1 MTEKTS
7 KAFATVAGP
16 CLGYAGTAASLSARA
31 LCCISHL
38 RATLIGAEP
47 SAQHRLNKTGMV
59 LLHATSCRIAP
70 KCLAI
75 ACLLVFSLASSLLFI
90 LTVEYPPSTLVDPD
104 FEHAALHD
112 AAPGWRRFAPDP
124 APVLVRPA
132 PRTTLQTLTQ
142 TLLPPACADLWIA
155 RGELC
160 AALLARGPDDGAD
173 TLRLSVVHTWVNGS
187 DAPLRRARG
196 VAHMEGSTNAGT
208 AQRHFTAHDELLY
221 SLRSVMAALPA
232 AAVAGLHVVSTDLPL
247 PDGTRA
253 GQVPTWLA
261 PQDGCAPRLEMHHH
275 WDLFKMRT
283 NGTGD
288 EEEARAW
295 RERALPSFNSMAIET
310 QLVSLAPR
318 LSQTIIYLTHP
329 SQLNDDFFL
338 ARPLSLTDFASP
350 LFGPVFRLQ
359 SSLLVASA
367 VPARAPDAEGEWPS
381 LKYANQLLD
390 ARFGVRRRPYVAHFA
405 KAYDKG
411 ILSELAQVWPV
422 ELTEGAGVR
431 FRGGAVPGLAF
442 LVTHFVVERHREAL
456 LWAFL
461 VARHSPSPSRHY
473 TPAERHAILAELG
486 YTPSTP
492 PSTHPT
498 LLAPKPARAPLPPH
512 AALALAHFDAPQ
524 ATEYTFTSQGGYA
537 YARLE
542 GRVRWEGGAP
552 VWVAAPTRWAPE
564 RNWPQF
570 ADVPEHEAGA
580 GAGEGKGEW
589 EEKGKEEGEGEIECA
604 LDIRE
609 CFGPG
614 WVDDGEAAG
623 VDAVFRRVAFE
634 EPRCGDC
641 VVTLLLG
648 RSGPRGLG
656 AFLPDAGAGGGDGEG
671 EVEVLSRAKSWEEA
685 EYAVDGD
692 RSRARAVSLLTR
704 YSYVLGDSPAELITY
719 TSARHLRARMRRL
732 MPAVGRREK
741 AFLVLND
748 DTGERVGAR
757 EVQAIDGVLRQHM
770 HGLWPEPVGGFV

>member
-1 MTEKTS
+1 
-7 KAFATVAGP
+7 
-16 CLGYAGTAASLSARA
+16 
-31 LCCISHL
+31 
-38 RATLIGAEP
+38 
-47 SAQHRLNKTGMV
+47 MV

-90 LTVEYPPSTLVDPD
+90 LTVEYPPTTLVDPD

-142 TLLPPACADLWIA
+142 TLLTPACADLWIA

-173 TLRLSVVHTWVNGS
+173 TLKLSVVHTWVNGS

-261 PQDGCAPRLEMHHH
+261 PQDGCVPRLEMHHH

-288 EEEARAW
+288 EDEARAW
-295 RERALPSFNSMAIET
+295 RERVLPSFNSMAIET

-318 LSQTIIYLTHP
+318 LSQTIIYL
-329 SQLNDDFFL
+329 NDDFFL
-338 ARPLSLTDFASP
+338 ARPLSRTDFASP

-359 SSLLVASA
+359 SSLLVASGT
-367 VPARAPDAEGEWPS
+367 PARAPDAEGEWPS

-411 ILSELAQVWPV
+411 VLAELAEVWPV

-442 LVTHFVVERHREAL
+442 LATHFVVERHREAL

-461 VARHSPSPSRHY
+461 VARHSRSSAPHY

-486 YTPSTP
+486 LAPSTP
-492 PSTHPT
+492 PATQPT

-512 AALALAHFDAPQ
+512 AALTLAHFDAPS

-542 GRVRWEGGAP
+542 GRVRWEAGAP

-564 RNWPQF
+564 RNWPKF
-570 ADVPEHEAGA
+570 ADVSEHGAGA
-580 GAGEGKGEW
+580 GAGVKER
-589 EEKGKEEGEGEIECA
+589 EEKEEKEKGEEGEGEIECA

-641 VVTLLLG
+641 MVTLLLG
-648 RSGPRGLG
+648 RSGVRGLG
-656 AFLPDAGAGGGDGEG
+656 AFLPDARAGGGEGEG
-671 EVEVLSRAKSWEEA
+671 EGGGEVLSRAKRWEEA
-685 EYAVDGD
+685 EYAADGE

-704 YSYVLGDSPAELITY
+704 YSYVLGAHFLPPTRLLVMSSANTMCPGDSPAELITY

-770 HGLWPEPVGGFV
+770 HGQWPEPVSVLARDGCGADWSLVQMCWEGAGA